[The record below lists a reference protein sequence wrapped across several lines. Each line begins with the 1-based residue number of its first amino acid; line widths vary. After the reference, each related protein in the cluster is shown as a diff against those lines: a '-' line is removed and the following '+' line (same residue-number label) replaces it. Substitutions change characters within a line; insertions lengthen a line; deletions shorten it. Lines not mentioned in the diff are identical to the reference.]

1 MNIQDIIN
9 DKEKFEQLTKTLF
22 TQYDT
27 NQNGVICEKELTN
40 ALTAFTAGSGA
51 PVPDAD
57 TIKQVFLSLD
67 KNNDGALSL
76 EEFKEFLIKTLIGQ

>member
-1 MNIQDIIN
+1 MSVQDLIN
-9 DKEKFEQLTKTLF
+9 DKKKFNTVAQNLF

-27 NQNGVICEKELTN
+27 NKNGVICEKELSN
-40 ALTAFTAGSGA
+40 ALTSFTKGSGA
-51 PVPDAD
+51 PIPDAD

-76 EEFKEFLIKTLIGQ
+76 EEFKEFLIKTLINS

>member
-1 MNIQDIIN
+1 MSVQDLIN
-9 DKEKFEQLTKTLF
+9 DKEKFNTVAQNLF

-27 NQNGVICEKELTN
+27 NKNGVICEKELSN
-40 ALTAFTAGSGA
+40 ALTSFTKGSGA
-51 PVPDAD
+51 PIPDAD

-76 EEFKEFLIKTLIGQ
+76 EEFKEFLIKTLINS

>member
-1 MNIQDIIN
+1 MSIQELIN
-9 DKEKFEQLTKTLF
+9 DKEKFDMIAKNLF

-27 NQNGVICEKELTN
+27 NKNGVICESELAN
-40 ALTAFTAGSGA
+40 ALASFTTGKNT
-51 PVPDAD
+51 PVPAPE

-76 EEFKEFLIKTLIGQ
+76 EEFKEFLIKTLLSS

>member
-1 MNIQDIIN
+1 MSVRDLIN
-9 DKEKFEQLTKTLF
+9 DKEKFDMISQNLF

-27 NQNGVICEKELTN
+27 NKNGVICESELAN
-40 ALTAFTAGSGA
+40 ALTSFTAGKDT
-51 PVPDAD
+51 PVPAPE

-76 EEFKEFLIKTLIGQ
+76 EEFKEFLIKTLLNC

>member
-1 MNIQDIIN
+1 MSIQEIIN
-9 DKEKFEQLTKTLF
+9 DKEKFNELAQNLF

-27 NQNGVICEKELTN
+27 NKNGVICQNELTA
-40 ALTAFTAGSGA
+40 ALTSFTAGSGA
-51 PVPDAD
+51 PVPDAE

-76 EEFKEFLIKTLIGQ
+76 DEFKEFIIKTLLNH